1 MDERVKDVQVWL
13 NQTYGKVSGFKKA
26 PENGLT
32 GWPTIYSLRE
42 GLQHELGITALAE
55 GFGDSTKKALS
66 AKIGDLKRGYHGN
79 IIKLVKGAFWC
90 KGISPNN
97 FTDSFD
103 SDLTTAIKSLQG
115 DAGITAN
122 GQLTVNLMAALFDMS
137 AFVLIPGQGKSKVR
151 QMQQYLNGKYG
162 DELGILPCDG
172 IYQRATNTALIFALQ
187 KAIGVAGANGNYGPG
202 TVAATPT
209 VSEGASGE
217 VVRVIQYGLLVN
229 GFYDADCDGKYDAD
243 VDSAVIAFRKFMNLP
258 PFTGKS
264 DLSVIKGL
272 LTSNGNTDRDSIA
285 LDTSAQLTDKD
296 IANFKRYGLSVVGRY
311 LTGSV
316 GTGAS
321 KRSKYLT
328 SDELERITDA
338 GLRVFPIY
346 EDGGYEIEYF
356 SRNRGYQDGITAAKK
371 AAELGFP
378 SKTTIY
384 FAVDVDIQDGD
395 IEGTVVPYM
404 RGIIDAL
411 KLSPYEPGIYG
422 TRNVCLHGEEVGMK
436 YSFVADM
443 SYGWSGNLGFRMPT
457 NWAFDQFTEYPIGST
472 DIDQVAASGKDAGVN
487 KFVPQLYGTISYREV
502 AADVLKG
509 LGKSVSVE
517 FNKKLELVNIPS
529 LKISVELVNSLSVA
543 DETPAITISNGKL
556 DSISFASW
564 LQTSGHIKGNGV
576 DTLVNEAN
584 KVISSAGITEGNVAM
599 EVSINNS
606 GESELKFTC
615 HILKAE
621 GKQLDNELSVVITFT
636 SRPTDLFNGTK
647 IPNVDVPKLVTQSQ
661 TNTNAWAI
669 LTGILVVTAVSAF
682 VGLSISTGGTAA
694 GLLYLAQQLFSSGA
708 LAVE

>member
-1 MDERVKDVQVWL
+1 M
-13 NQTYGKVSGFKKA
+13 
-26 PENGLT
+26 
-32 GWPTIYSLRE
+32 
-42 GLQHELGITALAE
+42 
-55 GFGDSTKKALS
+55 
-66 AKIGDLKRGYHGN
+66 
-79 IIKLVKGAFWC
+79 
-90 KGISPNN
+90 
-97 FTDSFD
+97 
-103 SDLTTAIKSLQG
+103 
-115 DAGITAN
+115 
-122 GQLTVNLMAALFDMS
+122 
-137 AFVLIPGQGKSKVR
+137 
-151 QMQQYLNGKYG
+151 
-162 DELGILPCDG
+162 
-172 IYQRATNTALIFALQ
+172 
-187 KAIGVAGANGNYGPG
+187 
-202 TVAATPT
+202 
-209 VSEGASGE
+209 
-217 VVRVIQYGLLVN
+217 
-229 GFYDADCDGKYDAD
+229 
-243 VDSAVIAFRKFMNLP
+243 
-258 PFTGKS
+258 
-264 DLSVIKGL
+264 
-272 LTSNGNTDRDSIA
+272 
-285 LDTSAQLTDKD
+285 
-296 IANFKRYGLSVVGRY
+296 
-311 LTGSV
+311 
-316 GTGAS
+316 
-321 KRSKYLT
+321 
-328 SDELERITDA
+328 
-338 GLRVFPIY
+338 
-346 EDGGYEIEYF
+346 
-356 SRNRGYQDGITAAKK
+356 
-371 AAELGFP
+371 
-378 SKTTIY
+378 
-384 FAVDVDIQDGD
+384 DVDIQDGD

-472 DIDQVAASGKDAGVN
+472 DIGQVAASGKDAGVN

-576 DTLVNEAN
+576 DTLLNEAN

-661 TNTNAWAI
+661 TDQKSWETLIGFSTVVAI
-669 LTGILVVTAVSAF
+669 AGVSIF
-682 VGLSISTGGTAA
+682 ISGGTLSV
-694 GLLYLAQQLFSSGA
+694 LLYLIPQLFTG
-708 LAVE
+708 LLVG

>member
-1 MDERVKDVQVWL
+1 M
-13 NQTYGKVSGFKKA
+13 Y
-26 PENGLT
+26 
-32 GWPTIYSLRE
+32 
-42 GLQHELGITALAE
+42 
-55 GFGDSTKKALS
+55 
-66 AKIGDLKRGYHGN
+66 
-79 IIKLVKGAFWC
+79 
-90 KGISPNN
+90 
-97 FTDSFD
+97 
-103 SDLTTAIKSLQG
+103 
-115 DAGITAN
+115 
-122 GQLTVNLMAALFDMS
+122 
-137 AFVLIPGQGKSKVR
+137 
-151 QMQQYLNGKYG
+151 
-162 DELGILPCDG
+162 
-172 IYQRATNTALIFALQ
+172 
-187 KAIGVAGANGNYGPG
+187 GVAGLVEVLVLLFQFWQVLDFHKSRNHRD
-202 TVAATPT
+202 VAL
-209 VSEGASGE
+209 GRE
-217 VVRVIQYGLLVN
+217 VVG
-229 GFYDADCDGKYDAD
+229 
-243 VDSAVIAFRKFMNLP
+243 P
-258 PFTGKS
+258 
-264 DLSVIKGL
+264 
-272 LTSNGNTDRDSIA
+272 A
-285 LDTSAQLTDKD
+285 LRL
-296 IANFKRYGLSVVGRY
+296 
-311 LTGSV
+311 
-316 GTGAS
+316 
-321 KRSKYLT
+321 
-328 SDELERITDA
+328 A

-694 GLLYLAQQLFSSGA
+694 GLLYLAQKLFSSGA